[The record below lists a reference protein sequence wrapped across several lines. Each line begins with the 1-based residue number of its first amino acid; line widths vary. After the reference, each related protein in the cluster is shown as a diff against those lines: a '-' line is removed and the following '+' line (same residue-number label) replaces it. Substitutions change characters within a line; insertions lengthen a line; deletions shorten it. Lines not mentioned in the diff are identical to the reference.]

1 MSNILLVIA
10 ALTGAQAWTAWAY
23 MGVHGGEYLVS
34 EHTAL
39 VVQCNEEREEIL
51 VTVHVPHDEEDGRA
65 VLKHRTLYV
74 QMDGGEVRAIEKT
87 EDRPFP
93 GVFQFAPEEW
103 FVDFLLDGGSLEAVF
118 DDARLQVPVDGAFMM
133 ETLDHCTGGTH
144 VHE

>member
-74 QMDGGEVRAIEKT
+74 QMDGERCGPSKKRRTA
-87 EDRPFP
+87 RSP
-93 GVFQFAPEEW
+93 GCSSSPRKS
-103 FVDFLLDGGSLEAVF
+103 GSWTSCSTAAASKRF
-118 DDARLQVPVDGAFMM
+118 STTRG
-133 ETLDHCTGGTH
+133 CRSRWTGRS
-144 VHE
+144 